1 MNENFHADINEYLPL
16 RDVVFQTLRK
26 AILKGELKPG
36 ERLMEIQLAN
46 KLGVS
51 RTPVREALIELSRVG
66 IVRIVPQ
73 KRGTVAPIDYRLID
87 QAGFMRS
94 VLECAVVELACEM
107 ATAESLARLSENIQL
122 QNLYLEN
129 GNYAALMALDD
140 QFHEMLF
147 EIAQKAQIYFM
158 VQTTFIHFNRVRRM
172 ALGSVKDLKIVQDH
186 ARILEAIRRRDAAEA
201 KRLMEIH
208 LSRYKEDAQQ
218 IRAAFPQYM
227 DAQGEQEYKEALS

>member
-1 MNENFHADINEYLPL
+1 MHLL
-16 RDVVFQTLRK
+16 
-26 AILKGELKPG
+26 
-36 ERLMEIQLAN
+36 ERLPQETDRAYALRNMKENIISLDLAPGSPISEN
-46 KLGVS
+46 ELAAQMGLS

-129 GNYAALMALDD
+129 GNYAALMELDD

-147 EIAQKAQIYFM
+147 EIAQKSQIYFM

-201 KRLMEIH
+201 KRLMETH

-227 DAQGEQEYKEALS
+227 DAQGEQE

>member
-1 MNENFHADINEYLPL
+1 MHLL
-16 RDVVFQTLRK
+16 
-26 AILKGELKPG
+26 
-36 ERLMEIQLAN
+36 ERLPQETDRAYALRNMKENIISLDLAPGSPISEN
-46 KLGVS
+46 ELAAQMGLS

-129 GNYAALMALDD
+129 GNYAALMELDD

-147 EIAQKAQIYFM
+147 EIAQKSQIYFM

-172 ALGSVKDLKIVQDH
+172 ALGSVK
-186 ARILEAIRRRDAAEA
+186 
-201 KRLMEIH
+201 
-208 LSRYKEDAQQ
+208 
-218 IRAAFPQYM
+218 
-227 DAQGEQEYKEALS
+227 G